1 MNKRGILSIPVRQ
14 LLRQLETSRDG
25 LSGAEAAK
33 RLRRKGPNEVVE
45 RPGGAAR
52 WVIDCFWGPLPWAIE
67 LAAVLSALSGQLA
80 ELAVIAALLAANAAA
95 VLWERRRASLSF
107 RFLDSKVSVRASARR
122 DAKWRSVPSREVV
135 PGDVVRL
142 RIGDVV
148 PADARL
154 LEGDPLSL
162 EQAALTGESSP
173 VDAASGSTVHAGAVV
188 WQGETE
194 AVVFAT
200 GGDCRFGRPAMLVDD
215 SETTGRLQRAA
226 VRAGDAMAATAL
238 LVVIVVLAVALFRGE
253 PMLPVARL
261 ALVLCVVV
269 IPITL
274 PRILS
279 ATMAAG
285 VRRLA
290 GLGAVLTRP
299 GAVDDLAN
307 IDVLWADKQGTLTE
321 DRASLGEPL
330 ALGGATPA
338 QVLEAAA
345 LACDESALDPVD
357 TALLQ
362 RSGAVREGREI
373 RVLRV
378 LPFDRERRRLEATV
392 AAPDGSAAFRVSRG
406 APNAVLALADNGP
419 ELQPEAER
427 AVRRFA
433 TGGYRTLGVARTDES
448 GRWRFLGVL
457 PVIEPPREEAR
468 EAVAAARS
476 MGVQVRMVCG
486 DPSPIAGEIARRLGM
501 GDRILDAAAVL
512 ADQGREGSAVEEAV
526 ERADGIARALPEH
539 KTRIV
544 DILRRRGHTVAV
556 TGETVT
562 DAPAM
567 KRADIGIAV
576 AGASDAA
583 RLASR
588 VVLTSPGLSPI
599 VAAVRE
605 ARAVVRRIEGYTLYR
620 VAETVRILLF
630 VALAILCLDFYPV
643 SAAALA
649 LLALLNEAAMLA
661 AARDRA
667 PAARRPAKGDL
678 NVILGVAAALGL
690 AGVVSTLALVY
701 IAGHLYHMRPD
712 TIRTLVYLE
721 LSVAGQLTIFA
732 ARTEGPLWGSR
743 PSAAL
748 AAAVLAAQ
756 AAATLI
762 AVYGVLMAPLGWR
775 WAAAVWAYAAAWL
788 LLRDLLKQAVYRALR
803 RGLLGPRT
811 HDEVRLWNGTGDL
824 APGGR
829 P

>member
-1 MNKRGILSIPVRQ
+1 MNERGILSIPMRQ
-14 LLRQLETSRDG
+14 LLQQLDTSRDG
-25 LSGAEAAK
+25 LSAAEAAR
-33 RLRRKGPNEVVE
+33 RLRRKGPNEVVS
-45 RPGGAAR
+45 RPAGAAGR
-52 WVIDCFWGPLPWAIE
+52 VIACFWGPLPWTIE
-67 LAAVLSALSGQLA
+67 LAAVLCAVSAQWA

-95 VLWERRRASLSF
+95 ALWVQRQVSAAF
-107 RFLDSKVSVRASARR
+107 RFLDSQASVRARVLRDGEWRVVPAR
-122 DAKWRSVPSREVV
+122 ELV
-135 PGDVVRL
+135 PGDVVSLRL
-142 RIGDVV
+142 GDVV

-162 EQAALTGESSP
+162 EQAALTGQSSP
-173 VDAASGSTVHAGAVV
+173 VDAASGSTVYAGSVV
-188 WQGETE
+188 RQGETE

-200 GGDCRFGRPAMLVDD
+200 GADCRAGRPAMLV
-215 SETTGRLQRAA
+215 SETDTTGRLQKAA
-226 VRAGDAMAATAL
+226 VRAGDALAAAAL
-238 LVVIVVLAVALFRGE
+238 LVVIVLLAAALFRGE
-253 PMLPVARL
+253 PMLPVTRL
-261 ALVLCVVV
+261 ALVLSVVA

-285 VRRLA
+285 ARRLA

-299 GAVDDLAN
+299 GAVDDLAG

-321 DRASLGEPL
+321 DRAGLGEPL
-330 ALGGATPA
+330 PVGGAT
-338 QVLEAAA
+338 QEDVLEAAA
-345 LACDESALDPVD
+345 LACDEGARDPVD
-357 TALLQ
+357 AALLE
-362 RSGAVREGREI
+362 RSGAARGGREV

-378 LPFDRERRRLEATV
+378 LPFDRERHRLEATV
-392 AAPDGSAAFRVSRG
+392 AAPGGAGAFRVSRG
-406 APNAVLALADNGP
+406 APHAVLALAENGP
-419 ELQPEAER
+419 ALEPEVER

-433 TGGYRTLGVARTDES
+433 AGGYRSLGVARTDES

-468 EAVAAARS
+468 EALAAARS

-486 DPSPIAGEIARRLGM
+486 DPPPIAREIARRLGM
-501 GDRILDAAAVL
+501 GDRILDAAAML
-512 ADQGREGSAVEEAV
+512 PEGREGDGVEEAV
-526 ERADGIARALPEH
+526 EHADGVAAALPEH

-544 DILRRRGHTVAV
+544 DILRRRGHTVGV

-562 DAPAM
+562 DAPAI
-567 KRADIGIAV
+567 KRADVGISV

-583 RLASR
+583 RVASR
-588 VVLTSPGLSPI
+588 VVLTRPGLSPI

-605 ARAVVRRIEGYTLYR
+605 ARAIISRIEGYTLYR

-649 LLALLNEAAMLA
+649 LLALLNEAVMLA

-667 PAARRPAKGDL
+667 PEAPRPQRGDL

-690 AGVVSTLALVY
+690 AGVVSTLALVF
-701 IAGHLYHMRPD
+701 IAGHLYHVSPD
-712 TIRTLVYLE
+712 TVRTLVYLE

-732 ARTEGPLWGSR
+732 ARTEGPLWGTR

-748 AAAVLAAQ
+748 AAAVIAAQ

-775 WAAAVWAYAAAWL
+775 WAAAVWAWAAAWL
-788 LLRDLLKQAVYRALR
+788 LLKDLLKQAVYRALR
-803 RGLLGPRT
+803 VGLLGRSAG
-811 HDEVRLWNGTGDL
+811 DEVALWKGTGNL
-824 APGGR
+824 AAGGR
-829 P
+829 L